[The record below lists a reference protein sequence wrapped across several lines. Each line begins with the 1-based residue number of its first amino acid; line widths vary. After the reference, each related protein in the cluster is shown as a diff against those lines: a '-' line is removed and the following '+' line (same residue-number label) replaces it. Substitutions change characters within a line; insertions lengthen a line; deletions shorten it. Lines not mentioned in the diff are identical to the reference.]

1 MFAQVGGMLTWTQT
15 RRRKTLYIVNAL
27 HRRLHLAT
35 MNEGRDDCLLCRGRA
50 ADSRLSR
57 IQVWEDELWRLTV
70 SLEAEVPGFAYLEPK
85 RHIPTLADLSGDEA
99 QTFGGVLARVS
110 AVLREV
116 TEAEIVY
123 VYIFGDHIPH
133 LHVHLAP
140 HTAGDPLSNQMI
152 RGELVSEQL
161 VGGATRIVSREFPPL
176 PAEKLKQVAEEI
188 ADRLS
193 TDS

>member
-1 MFAQVGGMLTWTQT
+1 
-15 RRRKTLYIVNAL
+15 
-27 HRRLHLAT
+27 
-35 MNEGRDDCLLCRGRA
+35 MNEACDDCLLCRVRA

-70 SLEAEVPGFAYLEPK
+70 SLEAGVPGFAYLEPK
-85 RHIPTLADLSGDEA
+85 RHIPTLADLS
-99 QTFGGVLARVS
+99 
-110 AVLREV
+110 
-116 TEAEIVY
+116 
-123 VYIFGDHIPH
+123 
-133 LHVHLAP
+133 
-140 HTAGDPLSNQMI
+140 GDPLSNQMI